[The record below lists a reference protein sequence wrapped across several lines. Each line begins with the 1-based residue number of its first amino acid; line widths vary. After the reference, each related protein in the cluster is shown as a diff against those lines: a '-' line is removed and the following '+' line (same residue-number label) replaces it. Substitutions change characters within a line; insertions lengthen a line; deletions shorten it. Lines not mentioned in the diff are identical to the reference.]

1 MLYPCLGCKHPP
13 HPFTWADRM
22 RYHFEDPK
30 LTRTFLNFFQELKPK
45 YLIIGLKHINLTHLE
60 QIVGL
65 RYRLVR
71 HNQFSIYK
79 LCGTT
84 DPLMSDFNPD
94 RLFRF
99 DRIRLKQDINQ
110 LTKENFKTMNDVITL
125 LNFNK
130 FNSAL
135 SLLQTVED
143 TSIRTPNL
151 HLLKALALIKLG
163 ETAKAETELRKEIA
177 INPSNQEALNTL
189 KTLAT
194 NSL

>member
-1 MLYPCLGCKHPP
+1 
-13 HPFTWADRM
+13 
-22 RYHFEDPK
+22 
-30 LTRTFLNFFQELKPK
+30 
-45 YLIIGLKHINLTHLE
+45 
-60 QIVGL
+60 
-65 RYRLVR
+65 
-71 HNQFSIYK
+71 
-79 LCGTT
+79 
-84 DPLMSDFNPD
+84 
-94 RLFRF
+94 
-99 DRIRLKQDINQ
+99 
-110 LTKENFKTMNDVITL
+110 MNDVITL